1 MTTVS
6 KKIIGTGAAMRL
18 LRERL
23 ALAAQSLAT
32 VLVTGESGTGKELVA
47 RAIHDLSPRCGGPF
61 VPINCGSI
69 PRDLL
74 ESELFG
80 HIKGSF
86 SGAIADRKGRFELA
100 RGGTI
105 FLDEIGDMPAVMQ
118 VKLLRVLQEGV
129 VDPVGG
135 AKSVAVD
142 VRVVAATH
150 RDLETECTE
159 SRFREDLYFRLNVL
173 PIRVPALRERTDD
186 LPQLISHF
194 IVTHTPQ
201 EQLRISLA
209 PCLTQAL
216 HDYDWPGNIRE
227 LSNLIQRL
235 SVLMP
240 GKRLSVA
247 TVSRDLLPRK
257 MKLVPMD
264 VSVAVSPENGL
275 EERLRPTEE
284 GLPLQPQNTEA
295 LSQPLE
301 KSSIGPNAESESMPH
316 DIFSSANEVDA
327 LFAAGSGQEFSNS
340 SGQDEDNP
348 VEEIIMIAHGGSLF
362 KSQGIP
368 LKNHLADI
376 EKKIIERA
384 LNYTGGNVSKTAQ
397 LLHLQRT
404 TLIQKMNKIKS
415 EGNTP

>member
-1 MTTVS
+1 VS

-173 PIRVPALRERTDD
+173 PIRVPPLRERTDD

-257 MKLVPMD
+257 MKLVPME
-264 VSVAVSPENGL
+264 VSVPVSPENVL
-275 EERLRPTEE
+275 EGRLRPTEE

-301 KSSIGPNAESESMPH
+301 KSSIGSKAESESMPN
-316 DIFSSANEVDA
+316 DIFSSTNEVDA

>member
-1 MTTVS
+1 VS
-6 KKIIGTGAAMRL
+6 NKIIGTGAEMRL

-173 PIRVPALRERTDD
+173 PIRVPPLRERTDD

-264 VSVAVSPENGL
+264 VSVPVSPGNVL

-301 KSSIGPNAESESMPH
+301 KSSIGSKAESESMPN
-316 DIFSSANEVDA
+316 DIFSSTNEVDA

>member
-1 MTTVS
+1 VS

-264 VSVAVSPENGL
+264 VSVPLSPENVL

-301 KSSIGPNAESESMPH
+301 KSSIGSKAESESMPN
-316 DIFSSANEVDA
+316 DIFSSTNEVDA

>member
-264 VSVAVSPENGL
+264 VSVPLSPENVL

-301 KSSIGPNAESESMPH
+301 KSSIGSKAESESMPN
-316 DIFSSANEVDA
+316 DIFSSTNEVDA

>member
-173 PIRVPALRERTDD
+173 PIRVPPLRERTDD

-257 MKLVPMD
+257 MKLVPME
-264 VSVAVSPENGL
+264 VSVPVSPENVL
-275 EERLRPTEE
+275 EGRLRPTEE

-301 KSSIGPNAESESMPH
+301 KSSIGSKAESESMPN
-316 DIFSSANEVDA
+316 DIFSSTNEVDA